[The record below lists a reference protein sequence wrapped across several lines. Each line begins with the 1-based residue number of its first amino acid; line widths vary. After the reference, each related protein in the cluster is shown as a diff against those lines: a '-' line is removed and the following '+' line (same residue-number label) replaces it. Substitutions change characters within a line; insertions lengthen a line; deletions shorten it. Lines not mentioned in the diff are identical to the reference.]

1 MDRKTFFKVMA
12 GGIASALFLEA
23 KAEPIKFCSARQ
35 QAGYAQIL
43 LVERNGWEYPIPFED
58 LRPGNKFRFVD
69 SGVSADDV
77 WCADSR
83 PVPCAPLGNY
93 YIDAHR
99 VV

>member
-1 MDRKTFFKVMA
+1 MA

-58 LRPGNKFRFVD
+58 LRPRNKFRFVD
-69 SGVSADDV
+69 SGVSARR
-77 WCADSR
+77 C
-83 PVPCAPLGNY
+83 
-93 YIDAHR
+93 
-99 VV
+99 VVRGFAAGSVRARKEITT